1 MQLIRFNQV
10 SIAYGDHPLLDEV
23 EFQIAP
29 GERVCLI
36 GRNGAGKSTLM
47 KAAAGFVLPDD
58 GNIWQKQDLRVGVL
72 NQDVPIADDQT
83 IYSVIASGLNEV
95 GDLLTEWHQLS
106 QAIHDDND
114 MKRLEKVQGRL
125 ESLDGWTFQLR
136 VEQILERFGLESDA
150 LMGSLSGGAKRRVEL
165 GRALVNDPEL
175 LLLDEPTNHMDIITI
190 NWLEKQLKEFK
201 GAVLFITHDRAFLR
215 SLATRIVE
223 LDRGQLSN
231 WECGY
236 DMYLERKAHQLVVE
250 ETQNAEFDKKLAQE
264 ETWIRQG
271 IKARRTRNEGRVRA
285 LKALR
290 EERSDRRNQQ
300 GKAQFSVE
308 AAQRSGKLVV
318 ELKNISHGYDGRDL
332 IKNFDFCLM
341 RGDKI
346 GLIGANG
353 VGKSTLLK
361 VLLGDLVPDQGS
373 LRQGTKLQVAYF
385 DQMRAQLDL
394 EKTVIDNV
402 SEGRE
407 RITVNGK
414 ERHII
419 SYLEDFLF
427 SPRRART
434 PVKALSGG
442 ERNRLLLARLF
453 SKPANLLVMDEPTND
468 LDVET
473 LELLESILVE
483 FSGTL
488 LLVSHDRDFL
498 DNVVSSSL
506 VFEGEGHI
514 REFVG
519 GFSDWLQQGG
529 SMEQLASSGQF
540 KLGQTKKERMAEKAK
555 EEARAEAETSSES
568 PKKKLSYKLQR
579 ELDTLPGE
587 IETLEKKIAKLGK
600 ATASND
606 FYLQDQETVQ
616 AALAELEQLKVQL
629 EEKID
634 RWGELEA

>member
-10 SIAYGDHPLLDEV
+10 SVAYGDQPLLDDV

-47 KAAAGFVLPDD
+47 KVASGVVLPDD
-58 GNIWQKQDLRVGVL
+58 GNIWKKQDLRIGIL
-72 NQDVPIADDQT
+72 NQDLPVADDQT
-83 IYSVIASGLNEV
+83 VYRVIASGLNEV
-95 GDLLTEWHQLS
+95 GDLLSEWHQLS
-106 QAIHDDND
+106 QTIDSDAD
-114 MKRLEKVQGRL
+114 MKKFAKIQSRL
-125 ESLDGWTFQLR
+125 ESLDGWTLQLR
-136 VEQILERFGLESDA
+136 VEQVLERFSLEGDA
-150 LMGSLSGGAKRRVEL
+150 LMGSLSGGARRRVEL
-165 GRALVNDPEL
+165 ARALVNDPEL

-201 GAVLFITHDRAFLR
+201 GALLFITHDRAFLR

-231 WECGY
+231 WECNY
-236 DMYLERKAHQLVVE
+236 DAYLERKAHKLAVE
-250 ETQNAEFDKKLAQE
+250 ETQNALFDKRLAQE
-264 ETWIRQG
+264 EAWIRQG

-290 EERSDRRNQQ
+290 DEHSARRNQQ

-308 AAQRSGKLVV
+308 VAERSGKLVT
-318 ELKNISHGYDGRDL
+318 ELKKVSHGYGERTL
-332 IKNFDFCLM
+332 IEQFDFCLM
-341 RGDKI
+341 RGDKV
-346 GLIGANG
+346 GLVGANG

-361 VLLGDLVPDQGS
+361 ILLGDLSPNSGKV
-373 LRQGTKLQVAYF
+373 RHGTKLEVAYF

-402 SEGRE
+402 AEGRE

-506 VFEGEGHI
+506 VFEGDGRI
-514 REFVG
+514 REYVG
-519 GFSDWLQQGG
+519 GFSDWLNQGG
-529 SMEQLASSGQF
+529 SVEKLGEAGQF
-540 KLGQTKKERMAEKAK
+540 KAVQSKKGKVEQ
-555 EEARAEAETSSES
+555 EEVRDKDSCSDVLET

-579 ELDTLPGE
+579 ELDALPGE
-587 IETLEKKIAKLGK
+587 IEALEQQIATLEKETTSASFYAQEQSVVQSKL
-600 ATASND
+600 SEIEQLNV
-606 FYLQDQETVQ
+606 L
-616 AALAELEQLKVQL
+616 LEQ
-629 EEKID
+629 KID